1 MALFLIPFTLFLL
14 IFTRLI
20 VFMTLSIILD
30 IAFCAVNVPV
40 LQSIPFFFGVAM
52 LVICLFVKVKL
63 LHVCKLQFH

>member
-1 MALFLIPFTLFLL
+1 
-14 IFTRLI
+14 
-20 VFMTLSIILD
+20 MTLSIILD

-63 LHVCKLQFH
+63 LHVYMLQFC